1 MPFGL
6 SDPPLRLGTPF
17 QYSPRLKSEPYKRHY
32 HARRRGP
39 VTAESPL
46 RSLRS
51 TTEMLHRLNHKAS
64 LSPMDS
70 GIVDDSSN
78 GVGPLGI
85 SVAEL
90 AGGFNQ
96 IALDCTPPAAPA
108 ETQEFSSRGSTRTEA
123 ETPPSVCPHGFVR
136 ARPGTPMS
144 PSDTCPHGFMRAKV
158 DLCPHGIRRARI
170 PDALPPNVCPHGFR
184 RAKVELH
191 GDDVSRYTATPPQN
205 PSTPLLY
212 SISASFI
219 LGAPP
224 AFSIL
229 QRQSAHLQLDRHV
242 IFSFTATIFPILPPQ
257 PIQAFGK
264 HEIF

>member
-17 QYSPRLKSEPYKRHY
+17 QYFPRLKSEPYKRHY

-170 PDALPPNVCPHGFR
+170 PDASPPNVCPHGFR
-184 RAKVELH
+184 RAKVEVCPH
-191 GDDVSRYTATPPQN
+191 GIRRNYFYA
-205 PSTPLLY
+205 
-212 SISASFI
+212 I
-219 LGAPP
+219 
-224 AFSIL
+224 
-229 QRQSAHLQLDRHV
+229 
-242 IFSFTATIFPILPPQ
+242 
-257 PIQAFGK
+257 
-264 HEIF
+264 E